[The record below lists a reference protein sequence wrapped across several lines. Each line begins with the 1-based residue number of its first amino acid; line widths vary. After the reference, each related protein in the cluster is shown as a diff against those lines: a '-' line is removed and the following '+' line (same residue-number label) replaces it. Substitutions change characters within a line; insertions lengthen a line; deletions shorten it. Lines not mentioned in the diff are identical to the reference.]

1 MGDLQSYANMAEIL
15 SGIAVIFGFTFGLFE
30 YHRNKVL
37 ERKEAAASLAQ
48 SFQTIE
54 LAAAIRLLMEL
65 PEPFD
70 SDKYKKLSKT
80 DKDLLWLLFASIE
93 SIGIL
98 VHRGELPLDL
108 VDEFF
113 SLPVVEGW
121 RKLAPYIIELRDD
134 LEGPQ
139 AWEWYQ
145 WLAELMIQSHQSS
158 ERIPAYIKH
167 RNRT

>member
-1 MGDLQSYANMAEIL
+1 MDDLQSYANLAEIL
-15 SGIAVIFGFTFGLFE
+15 SGIAVVFGFAFGLIE
-30 YHRNKVL
+30 YRRYKAL
-37 ERKEAAASLAQ
+37 ERKEAAASLAR

-65 PEPFD
+65 PEPFNGEE
-70 SDKYKKLSKT
+70 YKKLSRT
-80 DKDLLWLLFASIE
+80 EKDQLWLLFCSIE

-98 VHRGELPLDL
+98 IHRGELPLDL

-113 SLPVVEGW
+113 SLPIVEGW
-121 RKLAPYIIELRDD
+121 RKLAPYINELRED

-145 WLAELMIQSHQSS
+145 WLAERMIQSRQSS
-158 ERIPAYIKH
+158 ERVPAYIKH
-167 RNRT
+167 RN